1 MFEIRIVFDD
11 CTYIKK
17 LQVDSEAFA
26 RDIYLGVTL
35 ALCVSTHSQ
44 WRVELL
50 KDGQILCDDDDSDS
64 DFSAWT
70 KES

>member
-1 MFEIRIVFDD
+1 MLEIRIVFDD

-17 LQVDSEAFA
+17 LEVDSEAFA

-35 ALCVSTHSQ
+35 ALSVSTHSH

-50 KDGQILCDDDDSDS
+50 KDGQLLCDDDDSDS